1 MKMST
6 QYIPRSVVTISS
18 VSHSEAEAMEGSTH
32 KLRKMKMNLNKITPL
47 TVSFYKAIQIVIARK
62 LENTTLYDRKF
73 YAAVRI
79 FMQPILIA

>member
-1 MKMST
+1 
-6 QYIPRSVVTISS
+6 
-18 VSHSEAEAMEGSTH
+18 
-32 KLRKMKMNLNKITPL
+32 MNLNKITPL